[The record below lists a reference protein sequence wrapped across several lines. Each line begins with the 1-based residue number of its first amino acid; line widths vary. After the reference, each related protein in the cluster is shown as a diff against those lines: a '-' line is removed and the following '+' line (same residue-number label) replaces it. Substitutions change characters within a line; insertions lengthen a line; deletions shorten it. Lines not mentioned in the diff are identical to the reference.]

1 MEPQPVNN
9 QPDFAEST
17 PKDSF
22 TNFSEISYEKTRSSY
37 DQSEIAVKQQTFRAA
52 HQWRAAIRE
61 AAPTRPNPPSLIWA
75 TAVSRN
81 TPTIV
86 SETGP
91 RETNETKISYET
103 LRHSYKQCLT
113 QPPNRIWEGRSA
125 ETPGL
130 TPQPNRIWRGRSA
143 ETPGLTPQPNLVRH
157 LSRPERGS
165 SCHLL
170 PCQRDARRTPLLP

>member
-22 TNFSEISYEKTRSSY
+22 TNFSEISYGKTRSSY

-61 AAPTRPNPPSLIWA
+61 ASPARPNSPSLIWA
-75 TAVSRN
+75 TAVSRT

-113 QPPNRIWEGRSA
+113 QHPNRIWEGQSA

-130 TPQPNRIWRGRSA
+130 NSPAKSYLAGPILRHLVSTPLPN
-143 ETPGLTPQPNLVRH
+143 PVRH
-157 LSRPERGS
+157 LYSTHRLSLPSRASEFVPPPA
-165 SCHLL
+165 L
-170 PCQRDARRTPLLP
+170 PA

>member
-37 DQSEIAVKQQTFRAA
+37 DQSEIAVKQQPFRAA

-61 AAPTRPNPPSLIWA
+61 AVPTRPNPPSLIWA
-75 TAVSRN
+75 TAVSRT

-91 RETNETKISYET
+91 RETNETTISYET

-113 QPPNRIWEGRSA
+113 QHPNRIWEGRSA

-130 TPQPNRIWRGRSA
+130 NSPAKSYLAGPIR
-143 ETPGLTPQPNLVRH
+143 
-157 LSRPERGS
+157 
-165 SCHLL
+165 
-170 PCQRDARRTPLLP
+170 